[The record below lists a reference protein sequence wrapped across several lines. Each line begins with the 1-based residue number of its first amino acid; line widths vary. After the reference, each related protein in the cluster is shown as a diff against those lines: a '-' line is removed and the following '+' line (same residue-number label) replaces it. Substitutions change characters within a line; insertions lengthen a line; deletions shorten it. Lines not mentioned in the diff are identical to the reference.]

1 MLIYFIHH
9 KNSFIHIE
17 QHIFKQP
24 GYLNKASYLV
34 LVLHR
39 RLLVLHWGLLIL
51 SWSVSYF
58 KFLSKQLSV
67 SKIPKLQNIYLF
79 LEITTLKQNLTLQIT
94 LYIRQIKSFL

>member
-1 MLIYFIHH
+1 ML
-9 KNSFIHIE
+9 NS
-17 QHIFKQP
+17 IFLSSLVIWIKP
-24 GYLNKASYLV
+24 VIGVGFASAIVSFALGFVDFKLV
-34 LVLHR
+34 
-39 RLLVLHWGLLIL
+39 G
-51 SWSVSYF
+51 SYF